1 MTKEELIKTAAFLL
15 DKIDKRSGSA
25 NEIIGKYTAT
35 HKYISGD
42 ARKELLNLVWALIR
56 HKARLEFLCP
66 QASWN
71 EKTSFFLSVQAQN
84 KKKSDNETDIV
95 MSQKCEK
102 GLGKDTQ
109 TGSSDEALDG
119 DAFMDFETFDLPSL
133 KAAPDE
139 VKWEVPAWIVSHI
152 PDAASELPLLKN
164 NAPIVL
170 RANGNRDEIMQEL
183 LKEGIEVYKTTHS
196 IYGLILEKYQNL
208 TDTRFYKKGLIEI
221 QDEGA
226 QMVALDIGVKPR
238 ESVFDFCAGAGGK
251 TLIFAQMMQ
260 NRGFIQAYDALPK
273 RLFELIKRARRA
285 GISIVKTVTR
295 LPKPDKKFD
304 HVVVDAPC
312 TGTGTWRRMPDMKW
326 KLNEKQLKKTVQLQS
341 EILNRA
347 AQYVKPGHF
356 LSYITCSLTVDENEA
371 QVEDF
376 LASHPRYKKIMEKR
390 YSPYRTGTDGFYLC
404 MMQRR

>member
-1 MTKEELIKTAAFLL
+1 MTKEEFIKSAAFLL
-15 DKIDKRSGSA
+15 DKIDKRGGSA

-35 HKYISGD
+35 HKYIAGD
-42 ARKELLNLVWALIR
+42 DRKELLNLVWALIR

-66 QASWN
+66 NVAWTD
-71 EKTSFFLSVQAQN
+71 KIICFLSVMGNDYQTQDFDELAKVQL
-84 KKKSDNETDIV
+84 SD
-95 MSQKCEK
+95 
-102 GLGKDTQ
+102 
-109 TGSSDEALDG
+109 
-119 DAFMDFETFDLPSL
+119 
-133 KAAPDE
+133 APDA
-139 VKWEVPAWIVSHI
+139 VKWEVPAWIISHI
-152 PDAASELPLLKN
+152 PDAENELPLMKN

-183 LKEGIEVYKTTHS
+183 LNDGIEVSKTNHS
-196 IYGLILEKYQNL
+196 IYGLILKNYQNL
-208 TDTRFYKKGLIEI
+208 SETKFYKKGLIEI

-260 NRGFIQAYDALPK
+260 NKGFIQAYDALPK
-273 RLFELIKRARRA
+273 RLFELVKRARRA
-285 GISIVKTVTR
+285 GVSIVKTVTR

-347 AQYVKPGHF
+347 ADYVKPGHF
-356 LSYITCSLTVDENEA
+356 LSYITCSLTMDENEA
-371 QVEDF
+371 QVENF
-376 LASHPRYKKIMEKR
+376 LSLHPRYKKVFEKR
-390 YSPYRTGTDGFYLC
+390 YSPYRTSTDGFYLC